1 MTAVDMNHLQSLYA
15 DNTDPWDFEHSAYE
29 QSKFKATCKALSRD
43 RYEATFELGCG
54 NGQLARHL
62 SEVSDHYTGMD
73 AVDTALAAARKVVP
87 AGTFLTGYYP
97 CPLPDGAFDLIVLS
111 EILYFLDH
119 KGISLLAADIGAR
132 WPNAEV
138 VCVTW
143 LGQSGNELQGGDAVS
158 AFIAAYSTHA
168 FEGVVQTENYR
179 IDRGLPTI
187 SP

>member
-1 MTAVDMNHLQSLYA
+1 MGVDMNHLQSLYA
-15 DNTDPWDFEHSAYE
+15 DTHDPWDFEHSVYE
-29 QSKFKATCKALSRD
+29 QSKFKATRKALSRD
-43 RYEATFELGCG
+43 HYNATFELGCG

-62 SEVSDHYTGMD
+62 LEVSDHYTGLD
-73 AVDTALAAARKVVP
+73 AVDKALAAARKVVP
-87 AGTFLTGYYP
+87 AGTFFAGYYP
-97 CPLPDGAFDLIVLS
+97 CPLPDGAFDLIVMS

-119 KGISLLAADIGAR
+119 EGLSLLAADIGAR

-158 AFIAAYSTHA
+158 AFIAACTTHV
-168 FEGVVQTENYR
+168 FDGVVQTENYR
-179 IDRGLPTI
+179 IDRGLSKV

>member
-1 MTAVDMNHLQSLYA
+1 MGVDMIHLQSLYA
-15 DNTDPWDFEHSAYE
+15 DSHDPWDFENSAYE
-29 QSKFKATCKALSRD
+29 QSKFKATCEALSRD
-43 RYEATFELGCG
+43 HYEATFELGCG

-62 SEVSDHYTGMD
+62 SEVSRDYTGMD

-119 KGISLLAADIGAR
+119 KGISLLAVDIGAH

-143 LGQSGNELQGGDAVS
+143 LGQSGNELQGGDAVLAFMS
-158 AFIAAYSTHA
+158 ACSTHV
-168 FEGVVQTENYR
+168 FEGVAKTENYR
-179 IDRGLPTI
+179 IDRGLPKVAA
-187 SP
+187 